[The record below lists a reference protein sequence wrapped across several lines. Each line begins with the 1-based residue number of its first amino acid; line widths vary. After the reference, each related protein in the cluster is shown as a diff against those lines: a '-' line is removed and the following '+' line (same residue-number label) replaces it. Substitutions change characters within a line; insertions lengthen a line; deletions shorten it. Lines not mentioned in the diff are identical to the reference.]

1 MNYEVL
7 RMKGEAVR
15 QHPIKN
21 IRSKSLGLVDAFG
34 IKERFFLWREV
45 VPGLIKLGIKAAG
58 IAGVAGAA
66 DLLDLEEE
74 GVAVAVDKP
83 AEDLL
88 SVAARFPLL
97 PELFAGAAPV
107 VHVAGLNGVLEGILV
122 HPGHHDHTTA
132 FLGAFLHD
140 GGNQTASIEFQ
151 IQVHVLISER
161 RRFRSKKNLY
171 RGLSVAE

>member
-66 DLLDLEEE
+66 DLLHLEKESVP
-74 GVAVAVDKP
+74 VAVNEP
-83 AEDLL
+83 AKDLL
-88 SVAARFPLL
+88 CVAARFALL
-97 PELFAGAAPV
+97 PEFLTGAAPV
-107 VHVAGLNGVLEGILV
+107 VHVAGLDGV
-122 HPGHHDHTTA
+122 P
-132 FLGAFLHD
+132 
-140 GGNQTASIEFQ
+140 Q
-151 IQVHVLISER
+151 
-161 RRFRSKKNLY
+161 
-171 RGLSVAE
+171 